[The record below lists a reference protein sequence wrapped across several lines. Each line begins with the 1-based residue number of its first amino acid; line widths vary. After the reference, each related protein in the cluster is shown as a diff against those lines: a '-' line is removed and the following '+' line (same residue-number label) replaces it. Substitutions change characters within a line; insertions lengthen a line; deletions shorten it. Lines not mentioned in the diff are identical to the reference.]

1 LGIGK
6 IREMQKVKFGNTKE
20 QISCIGLG
28 TMYFG
33 SKVDEKTSFSILDYY
48 SEKGGSFL
56 DSANKYASWVPGFQ
70 GGESELLIGKWLKQK
85 GNRNKMFL
93 TSKVGFPYENIP
105 RSLKKEIIISECE
118 RSLKRLG
125 VETIDLYFAHAYDA
139 TTSAEEVMETFS
151 VLKKQGKIRYA
162 GASNYSGWQLT
173 QTINAAKQLG
183 VESFTCLQQRHTYLE
198 PGLRANFGTQLLL
211 TPEIEEY
218 CRTQNLTIMAYSP
231 LLGGA
236 YVNPNRPVPVQYQN
250 AANDYR
256 MKNLKQLAT
265 ELQVSPN
272 AVVLRWM
279 MQSSPAIIPMVTGS
293 SVAQL
298 KENMEAL
305 TFILNDEQLA
315 LLNQDVVQPNKYS

>member
-1 LGIGK
+1 
-6 IREMQKVKFGNTKE
+6 MQKVKFGNTKE

>member
-1 LGIGK
+1 
-6 IREMQKVKFGNTKE
+6 MQKVKFGNTKE
-20 QISCIGLG
+20 QISCMGLG

>member
-1 LGIGK
+1 
-6 IREMQKVKFGNTKE
+6 MQKVRLGNTKE
-20 QISCIGLG
+20 QISCMGLG

-33 SKVDEKTSFSILDYY
+33 SKVDKQTSFSILDYY
-48 SEKGGSFL
+48 SEKGGIFL
-56 DSANKYASWVPGFQ
+56 DSANKYASWIPGFQ

-85 GNRNKMFL
+85 GKRNNMFL
-93 TSKVGFPYENIP
+93 TSKVGFPYGNIP

-139 TTSAEEVMETFS
+139 TTSAEEVMEAFS

-173 QTINAAKQLG
+173 ETNIAAKQLG
-183 VESFTCLQQRHTYLE
+183 LESFTCLQQRHTYLE

-272 AVVLRWM
+272 SVVLRWM

-293 SVAQL
+293 SVAQI

-305 TFILNDEQLA
+305 LFILNDEQFA
-315 LLNQDVVQPNKYS
+315 LLNQDTVRPNEYS

>member
-1 LGIGK
+1 
-6 IREMQKVKFGNTKE
+6 MQKVRLGNTNE
-20 QISCIGLG
+20 QINCMGLG

-33 SKVDEKTSFSILDYY
+33 SKVDEKTSFSMLNYY
-48 SEKGGSFL
+48 SELGGNFL

-85 GNRNKMFL
+85 GIKDKMFL
-93 TSKVGFPYENIP
+93 TSKVGFPYGNIP

-118 RSLKRLG
+118 KSLERLG

-139 TTSAEEVMETFS
+139 TTPAEEVMEAFS
-151 VLKKQGKIRYA
+151 MLKKQGKIRFA
-162 GASNYSGWQLT
+162 GASNFWGWQL
-173 QTINAAKQLG
+173 AAAASEADKIG
-183 VESFTCLQQRHTYLE
+183 FEGFTCLQQRHTYLE

-211 TPEIEEY
+211 TPETEEF
-218 CRTQNLTIMAYSP
+218 CQTQNLTIMAYSP

-236 YVNPNRPVPVQYQN
+236 YVNSDKPIPIQYQST
-250 AANDYR
+250 ANDFR
-256 MKNLKQLAT
+256 MKNLNQLAK
-265 ELQVSPN
+265 ELRVSPN

-298 KENMEAL
+298 EENMEAL
-305 TFILNDEQLA
+305 TFILNNEQLE
-315 LLNQDVVQPNKYS
+315 LLNQDIVQPNKFS

>member
-1 LGIGK
+1 
-6 IREMQKVKFGNTKE
+6 M
-20 QISCIGLG
+20 GLG

-33 SKVDEKTSFSILDYY
+33 SKVDEQTSFSILDYY
-48 SEKGGSFL
+48 SYLGGTFL
-56 DSANKYASWVPGFQ
+56 DTANKYASWVPGFQ
-70 GGESELLIGKWLKQK
+70 GGESELLIGKWLQQK
-85 GNRNKMFL
+85 GNRNAIFL

-139 TTSAEEVMETFS
+139 QTPAEEVMEAFFS
-151 VLKKQGKIRYA
+151 LKKQGKIRFA
-162 GASNYSGWQLT
+162 GASNYLGWQLAE
-173 QTINAAKQLG
+173 AAQAADKCG
-183 VESFTCLQQRHTYLE
+183 FKGFTCLQQRHTFLE
-198 PGLRANFGTQLLL
+198 PGMRANFGTQLLL
-211 TPEIEEY
+211 TPEIEKY
-218 CRTQNLTIMAYSP
+218 CQNSNLTIMAYSP

-236 YVNPNRPVPVQYQN
+236 YVNSEKSIPVQYQST
-250 AANDYR
+250 ANDFR
-256 MKNLKQLAT
+256 MRNLKQLAT

-298 KENMEAL
+298 EENMKAM
-305 TFILNDEQLA
+305 TFTLNDEQLT
-315 LLNQDVVQPNKYS
+315 LLNHAIVQPNKYS

>member
-1 LGIGK
+1 
-6 IREMQKVKFGNTKE
+6 M
-20 QISCIGLG
+20 GLG

-33 SKVDEKTSFSILDYY
+33 SKVDEQTSFSILDYY
-48 SEKGGSFL
+48 SEKGGTFL
-56 DSANKYASWVPGFQ
+56 DSANKYASWIQGFQ
-70 GGESELLIGKWLKQK
+70 GGESELLIGRWLKQK
-85 GNRNKMFL
+85 GNRNNMLL
-93 TSKVGFPYENIP
+93 TSKVGFPYGNIP

-125 VETIDLYFAHAYDA
+125 IETIDLYFAHAYDA

-151 VLKKQGKIRYA
+151 ILKKQGKIRYA

-173 QTINAAKQLG
+173 QTINAAKQLR

-211 TPEIEEY
+211 TPEVEEY

-256 MKNLKQLAT
+256 LKNLKQLAT

-305 TFILNDEQLA
+305 TFILEDEQLA
-315 LLNQDVVQPNKYS
+315 LLNQDFVRPNEYS